1 MYVICV
7 RLRIVVSNTYCVV
20 FSFLRF
26 VYPIQFLW
34 IVSFLLPL
42 RYSLTFILIVF
53 KSLSL
58 FLSTLWSLFI
68 LKEWHK
74 TDLTIYLCWPVCFTK
89 ESGIVSIQLSSMNS
103 VIILAQGEAENY
115 IQCSDWMIVEG
126 LNSSSILLYVFR
138 LGCYKSI
145 KVSN

>member
-1 MYVICV
+1 MFSSS
-7 RLRIVVSNTYCVV
+7 LPPVV
-20 FSFLRF
+20 FRTVDFLF
-26 VYPIQFLW
+26 FDLCTLCCQFLW

-42 RYSLTFILIVF
+42 RYSLTFILSHYHF
-53 KSLSL
+53 

-68 LKEWHK
+68 LKEWGFEWHK

-126 LNSSSILLYVFR
+126 LNSSLILLYVFR

-145 KVSN
+145 KV